1 MKSTFSIIFY
11 LKRQVV
17 KKDGT
22 VPVMGRIT
30 VDGTQAQF
38 SCKLTANPNLW
49 DTKGGRMTG
58 KSMLALDV
66 NRKLDKMRVSISK
79 YYQEIL
85 DRDNFVTA
93 EKVKNAFLGLEYR
106 CHTLMKVYAQAKDE
120 VEKQYKAGMNSLG
133 TFKKF
138 RIGYAYVGEFLQSH
152 YNLKDIALKE
162 LSLPFITD
170 YETFL
175 RTDKHLKINSAMVLV
190 RNLRVMIFRAIDREW
205 LVKDPFRRY
214 EYKYE
219 ETTREI
225 LTKEE
230 IHLLMETPI
239 SSKKMSLVRDLFL
252 FCCFTGLAFI
262 DLYNLKE
269 ENVKEFFD
277 GGEWI
282 VIHRQKTGTEANI
295 KLLDYPKQIM
305 EKYRGL
311 CEDGR
316 VFPVPIYKSCMRA
329 LERLGKKCGITKH
342 LTWHLSRHTFAT
354 SICLSNGVPIETVS
368 SLLGHKNIKTTQI
381 YAKITKEKLNK
392 DMDKLSLQLNHIE
405 EYMGHVEQSVENDK
419 SNQISKQDEV

>member
-175 RTDKHLKINSAMVLV
+175 RTDKHLKNNSAMVLV

-342 LTWHLSRHTFAT
+342 LTWHVSRHTFAT

-419 SNQISKQDEV
+419 SNQISKQDKV

>member
-49 DTKGGRMTG
+49 DAKGGRMTG
-58 KSMLALDV
+58 MSMLALEV

-252 FCCFTGLAFI
+252 FCCFTGLVFI
-262 DLYNLKE
+262 DLYNLKG

-329 LERLGKKCGITKH
+329 LERLGKEMWHNQPSH
-342 LTWHLSRHTFAT
+342 LAPCPPHVR
-354 SICLSNGVPIETVS
+354 NV
-368 SLLGHKNIKTTQI
+368 N
-381 YAKITKEKLNK
+381 
-392 DMDKLSLQLNHIE
+392 LSLQWSADRDSKFVIRSQ
-405 EYMGHVEQSVENDK
+405 EY
-419 SNQISKQDEV
+419 